1 MDIGGDSL
9 DSQLARA
16 ERAIRRE
23 HLVRRIRELGGT
35 VPDVNG
41 ADASELE
48 ISFLARVLA
57 WETGPFATHGEW
69 LARQGL
75 VFPAP
80 EELRGRRLASELW
93 RLIEALA
100 VARVFL
106 YHTDHLTDAEL
117 YRRLWEEV
125 LEATA
130 PDFAR
135 TADDAC
141 HWDFADP
148 GSGDEQLWLAYYA
161 SESERASWVREFPDV
176 TLPARRMAPPRRD
189 HRLPACD

>member
-1 MDIGGDSL
+1 MDSNDDSIEERI
-9 DSQLARA
+9 ARA
-16 ERAIRRE
+16 DRAIRRE
-23 HLVRRIRELGGT
+23 HLAQRIRELGGH
-35 VPDVNG
+35 VPDGNRDQVT
-41 ADASELE
+41 ELE

-75 VFPAP
+75 VFAAP
-80 EELRGRRLASELW
+80 EELRGQRLASELW

-117 YRRLWEEV
+117 YRRLWEDV

-148 GSGDEQLWLAYYA
+148 GSGDERLWLAYYA
-161 SESERASWVREFPDV
+161 SPSERQSWVREFPDV
-176 TLPARRMAPPRRD
+176 ILPPRRQPPPRRD
-189 HRLPACD
+189 HRLPARD

>member
-1 MDIGGDSL
+1 MDSNGDSI
-9 DSQLARA
+9 DDRIARA
-16 ERAIRRE
+16 ERAIQRE
-23 HLVRRIRELGGT
+23 HLARRIRELGGC
-35 VPDVNG
+35 VPEMNRDQV
-41 ADASELE
+41 SELE

-75 VFPAP
+75 VFPPP
-80 EELRGRRLASELW
+80 EELRGQRLAAELW

-106 YHTDHLTDAEL
+106 HHTDHLTDAEL

-125 LEATA
+125 LEASA

-161 SESERASWVREFPDV
+161 SEAERRAWVREFADV
-176 TLPARRMAPPRRD
+176 VLPPRRSAPPHRD
-189 HRLPACD
+189 HRLPARD

>member
-1 MDIGGDSL
+1 MDGSNDSI
-9 DSQLARA
+9 QERIARA
-16 ERAIRRE
+16 ERAIQRE
-23 HLVRRIRELGGT
+23 SLARRIRELGGY
-35 VPDVNG
+35 VPEMTRDQ
-41 ADASELE
+41 ASELE

-75 VFPAP
+75 VFPPP
-80 EELRGRRLASELW
+80 EELRGQRLASELW

-117 YRRLWEEV
+117 YRRLCEEV
-125 LEATA
+125 LEASA

-148 GSGDEQLWLAYYA
+148 GSGDEQLWLACYA
-161 SESERASWVREFPDV
+161 SEDERQAWVREFSDV
-176 TLPARRMAPPRRD
+176 ILPPKRMAPPRRD
-189 HRLPACD
+189 HRLPVRD